1 MLPVL
6 GGPSDPC
13 GPLGPQITALL
24 TSLRHAEKRKQLTS
38 AQIDDCI
45 PMLLAVL
52 EQTKNPSVI
61 RDVVLALKEI
71 VSEHKGR
78 ARLLAEERFA
88 ASQVLLAL
96 LLRQRDVGPP
106 EPAVLAALGTLLAR
120 LATEDN
126 KFCTKA
132 RALGAYKVPLEEL
145 RKFRVQLK
153 VRVSMLLLL
162 KRLLGNRQNATLLG
176 NEGLLAE
183 LFALLEAT
191 SGGLQGA
198 LALECLALATAAKR
212 NVLELLLLKGAGAGG
227 GGRLQ
232 ALLALLDPEGGR
244 AARRPRLA
252 RALLD
257 CLLNVARHRVGR
269 RELRR
274 LRAPQLLWRW
284 ALTLGPGLTEDRLAR
299 SVCQLVHRC
308 LPPRPLPVAARGPLH
323 WPPGGDTV
331 VTVADAPPEMSSQST
346 TSSEAEDHP
355 VLAESPKSDHAPERV
370 DLEAYAKFFPELTEK
385 ATVVSSAAEEAPS
398 MEEPLAQ
405 LRRAFEHAAQSTQSL
420 APLVKLAFP
429 EALGHPHT
437 EPLEVLHACR
447 NTDARGRMLEEV
459 GHCLESNRDLGSF
472 PVVYNYDA
480 LVQVPPSRP
489 LLVTDDRQG
498 HPAEKLTFESRFEGG
513 NLRRAIQT
521 GPTEY
526 SLLMTPDINTG
537 LHHRWFYFEVSGMRN
552 DVDYKFNI
560 INFDRTGSLY
570 KEGQCPL
577 LFSVREWASRKRGWY
592 RVGHSISYQRNL
604 HWRPDKGPLFTLSF
618 MLRFPHASG
627 DVCYLA
633 TAFPY
638 GFSLLKAQLALW
650 LSRCDRSSILMER
663 QELCRT
669 LAGNPVPLLTI
680 TAAQSSTP
688 NVMRPH
694 VFLTARVHPGETN
707 SSWIMKGII
716 DCLLSDKPVAQ
727 QLRSTFVFKLV
738 PMLNPDGVINGCH
751 RCSLA
756 GQDLNRQWSFPE
768 EDTHPTIYHT
778 KALLLYLAH
787 MGRTPLVLCDFHGHS
802 RHFNAFLY
810 GCSPPHGQAEEEDSS
825 ALSEVLA
832 GLLHEVSPGFA
843 LESCCF
849 HVERSKEATARVT
862 GWRQFG
868 IELSYT
874 YECSTAGCNQGPNA
888 GYHFGVAQLEEL
900 GAQFCEA
907 LARLRLT
914 SEGQLDLSAHA
925 ELLSTCR
932 AMRRGRKEEPPVE
945 STDSLED
952 EDDTGPSGADSLA

>member
-1 MLPVL
+1 M
-6 GGPSDPC
+6 D
-13 GPLGPQITALL
+13 T
-24 TSLRHAEKRKQLTS
+24 EKRRQLTS

-45 PMLLAVL
+45 PMLLALL

-71 VSEHKGR
+71 VSEQKGR

-106 EPAVLAALGTLLAR
+106 EPAVMAALGTLLAR
-120 LATEDN
+120 LATQDH

-153 VRVSMLLLL
+153 VKVSMLLLL

-176 NEGLLAE
+176 NEGLLSE
-183 LFALLEAT
+183 LFALLEGG
-191 SGGLQGA
+191 GGLQGA

-212 NVLELLLLKGAGAGG
+212 NVLELLL

-232 ALLALLDPEGGR
+232 VLLALLEPPVG
-244 AARRPRLA
+244 AATKRRTPRLA

-257 CLLNVARHRVGR
+257 CLLNVARHRAGR

-284 ALTLGPGLTEDRLAR
+284 ALALGPGQSEDRLAR
-299 SVCQLVHRC
+299 GVCQLCYRC
-308 LPPRPLPVAARGPLH
+308 LPPRPLPVLGGRGPLH
-323 WPPGGDTV
+323 WPPTGSDPV
-331 VTVADAPPEMSSQST
+331 VAVGAAPPELSSQST
-346 TSSEAEDHP
+346 TSSEPDDHP
-355 VLAESPKSDHAPERV
+355 VPADSPKCDHAPENV
-370 DLEAYAKFFPELTEK
+370 NLEAYAKFFPEFKEQ
-385 ATVVSSAAEEAPS
+385 ATMVSSATEEVPS
-398 MEEPLAQ
+398 TEEPLAQ
-405 LRRAFEHAAQSTQSL
+405 LRRAYERVAQSTQSL

-437 EPLEVLHACR
+437 EPPEILHACH
-447 NTDARGRMLEEV
+447 NAAARGRMLEEV
-459 GHCLESNRDLGSF
+459 GLCLESGWDWGSF
-472 PVVYNYDA
+472 PVAYDYDA

-489 LLVTDDRQG
+489 LLVTEDRQG
-498 HPAEKLTFESRFEGG
+498 DPTERLSFESRFEGG

-521 GPTEY
+521 GPSEY
-526 SLLMTPDINTG
+526 CLLMTPDINTG

-560 INFDRTGSLY
+560 INFDRSGSLY
-570 KEGQCPL
+570 KEGQCPV
-577 LFSVREWASRKRGWY
+577 LFSVREWSLRGRGWH
-592 RVGHSISYQRNL
+592 RTGHSISYQRNL

-618 MLRFPHASG
+618 VLRFPHSSG

-638 GFSLLKAQLALW
+638 GFSLLKAQLTLW
-650 LSRCDRSSILMER
+650 LSRCDRSSMLVER

-680 TAAQSSTP
+680 TAAQPSVP
-688 NVMRPH
+688 NVTRPH

-716 DCLLSDKPVAQ
+716 EFLLSDKPVAH

-768 EDTHPTIYHT
+768 EDTHPTVYHT

-787 MGRTPLVLCDFHGHS
+787 TGRTPLVLCDFHGHS

-810 GCSPPHGQAEEEDSS
+810 GCSPSRGQPEEEDPG
-825 ALSEVLA
+825 AFSEVLA
-832 GLLHEVSPGFA
+832 ALLHEVSPGFA

-849 HVERSKEATARVT
+849 DVERSKEATARVT

-868 IELSYT
+868 IKLSYT
-874 YECSTAGCNQGPNA
+874 YECSTAGCSRGPNA

-914 SEGQLDLSAHA
+914 PDGLLDISAHA
-925 ELLSTCR
+925 ELLSACR
-932 AMRRGRKEEPPVE
+932 TSRCGRKEEPPVE
-945 STDSLED
+945 STDSLEEE
-952 EDDTGPSGADSLA
+952 EDAGAPAADPLA